1 MRKRVLLT
9 GAFGNV
15 GRSAARELLRQ
26 GHVVRCFDLK
36 SKANQKAA
44 DQLAGQIEVR
54 WGDVRHLDDVQAAVM
69 DQDVVIHLVAIIPPL
84 SEIHPDW
91 SRQINVGGTRNV
103 ITAMQSLAQSPKLIY
118 TSSVALFGR
127 DQDRPPPRTVADP
140 IQITDHYTSHKAE
153 CEEMVRASGLR
164 WAIFRLGAVVPIAFA
179 AAPYHT
185 DWMDTTESQRL
196 LNYQRV
202 SFEDYLRE
210 LRASLGGWQYLIL
223 LFRPLIRYWM
233 LQQSPYYAANRKKAK
248 QCEDVYREE
257 DYR

>member
-26 GHVVRCFDLK
+26 GYVVRCFDLK

-44 DQLAGQIEVR
+44 DKLAGQIEVR

-118 TSSVALFGR
+118 TSSVALLGR
-127 DQDRPPPRTVADP
+127 DQNRPPPRTVADP
-140 IQITDHYTSHKAE
+140 IQITGHYPSHKAG

-185 DWMDTTESQRL
+185 DWMDTTEGSKASQLSACFFRGSSARSSRFTGWLAILDSPVSPSHPL
-196 LNYQRV
+196 LDFAAV
-202 SFEDYLRE
+202 
-210 LRASLGGWQYLIL
+210 AL
-223 LFRPLIRYWM
+223 LCG
-233 LQQSPYYAANRKKAK
+233 QQEKG
-248 QCEDVYREE
+248 QTG
-257 DYR
+257 